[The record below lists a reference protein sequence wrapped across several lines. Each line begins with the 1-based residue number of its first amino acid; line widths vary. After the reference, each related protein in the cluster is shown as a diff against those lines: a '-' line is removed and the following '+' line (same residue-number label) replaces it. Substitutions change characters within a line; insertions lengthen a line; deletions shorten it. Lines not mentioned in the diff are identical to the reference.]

1 MKKIIL
7 IINLL
12 ILHCFAGGYIEK
24 GGYMDSIQ
32 FFPSATNIYIQ
43 DYYVI
48 CFDSKKYEED
58 QKENK
63 QITDYIVYIPSKNYK
78 GGCEQYSEVSEYY
91 LFHLL
96 PSSGKLD
103 PEYAITIP
111 VQRLEGDTMINIRS
125 WHETH
130 YYSILGKVR
139 VFKIKGD
146 VIKFRI
152 PEKK

>member
-1 MKKIIL
+1 MKKFNFIMIFTMV
-7 IINLL
+7 
-12 ILHCFAGGYIEK
+12 HCFAGGYIEK
-24 GGYMDSIQ
+24 GGYIDSIQ
-32 FFPSATNIYIQ
+32 FFSSATNIYLQ
-43 DYYVI
+43 DYYIV
-48 CFDSKKYEED
+48 CFDSKKFEED

-63 QITDYIVYIPSKNYK
+63 QIIDYIEYIPSKNYK

-91 LFHLL
+91 LFHLF

-111 VQRLEGDTMINIRS
+111 VQKLEGDTMINIRS

-146 VIKFRI
+146 VIKFQI
-152 PEKK
+152 PGKK